1 MHERARRLLP
11 LLFVALAGCAS
22 RSQAPYGVAAAAVLP
37 EGTAAQLVSAWQDE
51 VCRYVDR
58 EGDGDP
64 AVLAETKALR
74 SPEALRPARITFG
87 VLDVNAGAA
96 ARDGWDVQGVL
107 VGRQASGAIDHY
119 VFLVGIVARSGY
131 VPVGIQDIRLVGLSV
146 RGGRLELGDRHGG
159 RHGGA
164 ALSRGVPR
172 RRRDPVP
179 GGHRQ
184 LQDDRHGGSRVGA
197 GGPVRGRVVAAG
209 AHGPA
214 GQRRS
219 AGVSG
224 SVGTGR
230 TRRRPVRQGNWIL
243 SARRGRAICVDKT

>member
-22 RSQAPYGVAAAAVLP
+22 RSPAPYGVAAAAVLP

-146 RGGRLELGDRHGG
+146 RGGRSSWETGTADATAVQRY
-159 RHGGA
+159 REA
-164 ALSRGVPR
+164 FRGVGAIRFPGDTDSFR
-172 RRRDPVP
+172 MTVTADRVSVREVRSGAEWWLQVRTDPP
-179 GGHRQ
+179 ARGGQQVFPVLSAPVGRAA
-184 LQDDRHGGSRVGA
+184 DRCGK
-197 GGPVRGRVVAAG
+197 
-209 AHGPA
+209 
-214 GQRRS
+214 
-219 AGVSG
+219 
-224 SVGTGR
+224 GTG
-230 TRRRPVRQGNWIL
+230 
-243 SARRGRAICVDKT
+243 S

>member
-1 MHERARRLLP
+1 MNERARRLLP
-11 LLFVALAGCAS
+11 LLFVALAGCAT
-22 RSQAPYGVAAAAVLP
+22 RTQTLPVAAPVVP
-37 EGTAAQLVSAWQDE
+37 EGTVAQLVSAWQDE

-107 VGRQASGAIDHY
+107 VGRQASGAVDRY

-146 RGGRLELGDRHGG
+146 RGGRSSWETGTADATAVQRY
-159 RHGGA
+159 REA
-164 ALSRGVPR
+164 FRGVGAIRFPGDTDSFR
-172 RRRDPVP
+172 MTVTADRVSVREVRSGAEWWLQVRTDPP
-179 GGHRQ
+179 ARGGQQVFPVLSAPVGRAA
-184 LQDDRHGGSRVGA
+184 DRC
-197 GGPVRGRVVAAG
+197 GR
-209 AHGPA
+209 
-214 GQRRS
+214 
-219 AGVSG
+219 
-224 SVGTGR
+224 GTG
-230 TRRRPVRQGNWIL
+230 
-243 SARRGRAICVDKT
+243 S

>member
-11 LLFVALAGCAS
+11 LLFVVLAGCAS

-146 RGGRLELGDRHGG
+146 RGGRSSWETGTADATAVQRY
-159 RHGGA
+159 REA
-164 ALSRGVPR
+164 FRGVGAIRFPGDTDSFR
-172 RRRDPVP
+172 MTVTADRVSVREVRSGAEWWLQVRTDPP
-179 GGHRQ
+179 ARGGQQVFPVLSAPVGRAA
-184 LQDDRHGGSRVGA
+184 DRC
-197 GGPVRGRVVAAG
+197 GR
-209 AHGPA
+209 
-214 GQRRS
+214 
-219 AGVSG
+219 
-224 SVGTGR
+224 GTG
-230 TRRRPVRQGNWIL
+230 
-243 SARRGRAICVDKT
+243 S

>member
-11 LLFVALAGCAS
+11 LLFVVLAGCAS

-37 EGTAAQLVSAWQDE
+37 EGPAAQLVSAWQDE

-146 RGGRLELGDRHGG
+146 RGGRSSWETGTADATAVQRY
-159 RHGGA
+159 REA
-164 ALSRGVPR
+164 FRGVGAIRFPGDTDSFR
-172 RRRDPVP
+172 MTVTADRVSVREVRSGAEWWLQVRTDPP
-179 GGHRQ
+179 ARGGQQVFPVLSAPVGRAA
-184 LQDDRHGGSRVGA
+184 DRC
-197 GGPVRGRVVAAG
+197 GR
-209 AHGPA
+209 
-214 GQRRS
+214 
-219 AGVSG
+219 
-224 SVGTGR
+224 GTG
-230 TRRRPVRQGNWIL
+230 
-243 SARRGRAICVDKT
+243 S

>member
-146 RGGRLELGDRHGG
+146 RGGSSSWETGTADATAVQRYRE
-159 RHGGA
+159 A
-164 ALSRGVPR
+164 FRGVGAIRFPGDTDSFR
-172 RRRDPVP
+172 MTVTADRVSVREVRSGAEWWLQVRTDPP
-179 GGHRQ
+179 ARGGQQVFPVLSAPVGRAA
-184 LQDDRHGGSRVGA
+184 DRCGK
-197 GGPVRGRVVAAG
+197 
-209 AHGPA
+209 
-214 GQRRS
+214 
-219 AGVSG
+219 
-224 SVGTGR
+224 GTG
-230 TRRRPVRQGNWIL
+230 
-243 SARRGRAICVDKT
+243 S